1 MITIPRVRVP
11 SSLTKRKTD
20 VTENEVRR
28 KSRLTE
34 PALSRQGVST
44 TSNST
49 MLVPSP
55 EGREG
60 SSEPEQKLKTKTTKT
75 TKAVICDVTE
85 LSTDASRIDA
95 VHTPG
100 TITPSSAAP
109 EPIASDEPAGSVA
122 SISHDTLVSRLARL
136 MGWELSPEPARNALF
151 RIRASPAPSAFPR
164 VARACEDPPSAEHS
178 TTSNTN
184 TSSLPH
190 LSPQVGRKVHAETK
204 QNPEARPK
212 LTPEMRSQAPAQRP
226 EAVARPQANADE
238 PTRTQLEQQLAE
250 ALRAAR
256 DAQARADALTAT
268 GLETRNLLA
277 EKQAELDQAIQ
288 KLADVRSTSGAAAN
302 AMAAQLAD
310 RQEALAGTE
319 VELKKALQEN
329 VCMRERLAAVQRAM
343 R

>member
-1 MITIPRVRVP
+1 
-11 SSLTKRKTD
+11 
-20 VTENEVRR
+20 
-28 KSRLTE
+28 
-34 PALSRQGVST
+34 
-44 TSNST
+44 

-60 SSEPEQKLKTKTTKT
+60 SSEPEPEQKLKTKPTMT

-100 TITPSSAAP
+100 TMTPFSAAP
-109 EPIASDEPAGSVA
+109 EPIAYDEPAGPVA

-136 MGWELSPEPARNALF
+136 MGWELSPESARNALF
-151 RIRASPAPSAFPR
+151 RIRASPAPSALPR
-164 VARACEDPPSAEHS
+164 VARGCEDLPSAEHS

-184 TSSLPH
+184 TPSLPH
-190 LSPQVGRKVHAETK
+190 LSPQVEQKVRAGTQ
-204 QNPEARPK
+204 QNPEAQPK
-212 LTPEMRSQAPAQRP
+212 LTAKMRPQAPAQCSK
-226 EAVARPQANADE
+226 AVARPQANADE

-250 ALRAAR
+250 ALGVAR

-319 VELKKALQEN
+319 VELKKALKEN
-329 VCMRERLAAVQRAM
+329 VCMRERLAAVQQAM

>member
-1 MITIPRVRVP
+1 
-11 SSLTKRKTD
+11 
-20 VTENEVRR
+20 
-28 KSRLTE
+28 
-34 PALSRQGVST
+34 
-44 TSNST
+44 

-55 EGREG
+55 EGREE
-60 SSEPEQKLKTKTTKT
+60 SSEPEPEQKLATKPTKT
-75 TKAVICDVTE
+75 TKAVICDVAE

-100 TITPSSAAP
+100 TMTPSSAAP
-109 EPIASDEPAGSVA
+109 ESIAYGEPAGPVA

-151 RIRASPAPSAFPR
+151 RIRASPASSALPR
-164 VARACEDPPSAEHS
+164 VARACEDLPSAEHS

-184 TSSLPH
+184 TSSLPL
-190 LSPQVGRKVHAETK
+190 LSPQVEQKVHAETK
-204 QNPEARPK
+204 QNPGARPK
-212 LTPEMRSQAPAQRP
+212 PTPEMRSQAPAQCP
-226 EAVARPQANADE
+226 EAVARPQAYADE
-238 PTRTQLEQQLAE
+238 PTRIQLEQQLTE
-250 ALRAAR
+250 ALGAAR

-268 GLETRNLLA
+268 GLEARNLLA

-319 VELKKALQEN
+319 VELKKALKEN
-329 VCMRERLAAVQRAM
+329 VCMRERLAAVQQAM

>member
-100 TITPSSAAP
+100 TMTPSSAAP
-109 EPIASDEPAGSVA
+109 ESIAYDEPAGPVA

-151 RIRASPAPSAFPR
+151 RIRASPAPSALPR
-164 VARACEDPPSAEHS
+164 VARACEDLPNAEHS

-184 TSSLPH
+184 TSSL
-190 LSPQVGRKVHAETK
+190 Q
-204 QNPEARPK
+204 QNPEAQPK
-212 LTPEMRSQAPAQRP
+212 LTAKMRPQAPAQCSK
-226 EAVARPQANADE
+226 AVARPQANADE

-256 DAQARADALTAT
+256 DAQARADVLTAT

-288 KLADVRSTSGAAAN
+288 ELADVRSTSGAAAN

-310 RQEALAGTE
+310 RQEVLAGTE